1 MLHIFYCLYMKVYFK
16 CFILIKKKTK
26 LLFYGCNPLVF
37 KLAVDF
43 ELTFVSLWKRCLA

>member
-1 MLHIFYCLYMKVYFK
+1 MLYFDQ
-16 CFILIKKKTK
+16 KKTK

-43 ELTFVSLWKRCLA
+43 ELAFVSLWKRCLA